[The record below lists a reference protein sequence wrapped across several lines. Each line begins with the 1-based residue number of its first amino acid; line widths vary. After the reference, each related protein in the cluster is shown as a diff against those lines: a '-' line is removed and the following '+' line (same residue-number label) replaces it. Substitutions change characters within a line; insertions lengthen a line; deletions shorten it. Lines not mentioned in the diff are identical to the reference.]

1 MTAVS
6 ARRRHVL
13 GDSYVDRALT
23 KVNDFNREFQRL
35 VTEYC
40 WGEVW
45 GDETLSPRERSML
58 TLGMVAALGKMG
70 EFANHVRGARVNGLT
85 PHELS
90 AVLVQIAI
98 YCGIPVGAD
107 CFQVAEGIL
116 SESQT
121 RARLHSCLTTS
132 PGPAPSPTPSPT
144 SRTSMLSPA
153 PRVPRH
159 LVLVMNVFPYAGPS
173 VVFSDAVIYRLRVR
187 SASIA
192 PDGHGFNA
200 GAEEF
205 TFDFTFDVP
214 VSSGNGAPQVQR
226 GRCATPSGEV
236 IPFVVNDEKGGEG
249 EGMQVFAGQRSD
261 PFFLD
266 GPMIEKSLVTK
277 QLSFKKVGSDR
288 LYGKNVL
295 GIVLKMEWAT
305 VLKGGPL
312 FAVVGETLTSGKRQ
326 MRLERVGRPEIKNVT
341 LSAKMFDQLNRNLE
355 IRELYNLEDAFNL
368 SKTYLDAFRARFNAN
383 LAFFD
388 SLDGKSD
395 WTLGE
400 HGEHPLTE
408 LLLADFLIVDVSKP
422 FNEGSYFEIEQAV
435 LKGRAHTTCGGRWLN
450 QDIVD
455 FILTLYI
462 NAGSGPN
469 ISDGVDAPIAWSSKA
484 FPYMAPPN
492 LPKVVVS

>member
-1 MTAVS
+1 MS
-6 ARRRHVL
+6 DHIS
-13 GDSYVDRALT
+13 GPRAIA
-23 KVNDFNREFQRL
+23 DP
-35 VTEYC
+35 VTDITDVY
-40 WGEVW
+40 
-45 GDETLSPRERSML
+45 
-58 TLGMVAALGKMG
+58 A
-70 EFANHVRGARVNGLT
+70 F
-85 PHELS
+85 
-90 AVLVQIAI
+90 
-98 YCGIPVGAD
+98 
-107 CFQVAEGIL
+107 
-116 SESQT
+116 
-121 RARLHSCLTTS
+121 
-132 PGPAPSPTPSPT
+132 PSPES
-144 SRTSMLSPA
+144 
-153 PRVPRH
+153 PRH
-159 LVLVMNVFPYAGPS
+159 LVLVMNVFPYAGPA

-192 PDGHGFNA
+192 PGGHAFNA

-205 TFDFTFDVP
+205 TVDFTFDVP
-214 VSSGNGAPQVQR
+214 ASAGNGAPAVQR

-236 IPFVVNDEKGGEG
+236 IPFVVNDEKGGAG
-249 EGMQVFAGQRSD
+249 EGVQVFAGQRSD

-277 QLSFKKVGSDR
+277 QLAFKKVGSDR

-295 GIVLKMEWAT
+295 GIVVKIEWAT
-305 VLKGGPL
+305 LLKGGPL
-312 FAVVGETLTSGKRQ
+312 FAIVGETLTSGKRP

-368 SKTYLDAFRARFNAN
+368 SKTYLDAYRARFNAN

-388 SLDGKSD
+388 SLDGKAD
-395 WTLGE
+395 WPLGE

-422 FNEGSYFEIEQAV
+422 FNEASYFEIEEAL
-435 LKGRAHTTCGGRWLN
+435 LKGRTHTTCGGRWLN

-462 NAGSGPN
+462 NAGGGPR
-469 ISDGVDAPIAWSSKA
+469 ISDGVDAPIAWSSKS

-492 LPKVVVS
+492 SPKVVVS